1 MILLD
6 ELAEVWRCTTAWVEE
21 YYAPVTVKGGTE
33 WKTTVHGDIY
43 FLGPPSNVS
52 DAATD
57 LCPRLKAIKRG
68 DVVSRV
74 YWVQDNLRSSTEE
87 IAPGNE
93 KAGPAFHPTRR
104 RVFCCVDCGGRFM
117 SEQKTSGDTVVS
129 RDRLAELLNEDLARE
144 YQAIIAYVVYSQVL
158 KGAEFMSIA
167 TQLETHAQEE
177 LKHALIISRQID
189 YLGKMPV
196 VTPKLVRTSEDAR
209 EMLRFDLDNENE
221 TIRNYRQRVRQ
232 CEALNEFAMAEQIR
246 QILIDEQDHQIDLA
260 TALGEDP
267 PDLTS
272 RKGSKSS

>member
-1 MILLD
+1 
-6 ELAEVWRCTTAWVEE
+6 
-21 YYAPVTVKGGTE
+21 
-33 WKTTVHGDIY
+33 
-43 FLGPPSNVS
+43 
-52 DAATD
+52 
-57 LCPRLKAIKRG
+57 
-68 DVVSRV
+68 
-74 YWVQDNLRSSTEE
+74 
-87 IAPGNE
+87 
-93 KAGPAFHPTRR
+93 
-104 RVFCCVDCGGRFM
+104 M
-117 SEQKTSGDTVVS
+117 SEQKPSDDTQNVS

-196 VTPKLVRTSEDAR
+196 VTPKSVRTSENAR

-267 PDLTS
+267 PDLTVA
-272 RKGSKSS
+272 KSA